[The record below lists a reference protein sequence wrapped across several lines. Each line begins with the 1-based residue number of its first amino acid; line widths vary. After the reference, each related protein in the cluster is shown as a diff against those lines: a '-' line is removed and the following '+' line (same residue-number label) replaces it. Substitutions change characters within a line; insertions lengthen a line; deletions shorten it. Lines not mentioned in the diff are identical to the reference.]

1 IPDPSESGT
10 ALDLLSIKVNNE
22 GSKAWDEY
30 KALKQN
36 GMKLAGANKP
46 ALESVIKGDN
56 DVVYGGVDYMVYAA
70 KAKGEP
76 VDIKYPKSG
85 TAISP
90 RPAFILKS
98 SKHKEL
104 AKKYMNYVTSSK
116 GQKQV
121 DDHYLIPADK
131 TAEKKKGKAKLK
143 DIKEY
148 KYDWNHL
155 SDKSEKVL
163 KKFTE
168 LMR

>member
-1 IPDPSESGT
+1 M
-10 ALDLLSIKVNNE
+10 NNE

-56 DVVYGGVDYMVYAA
+56 DVVWCSMVYAA

-104 AKKYMNYVTSSK
+104 AKN
-116 GQKQV
+116 
-121 DDHYLIPADK
+121 I
-131 TAEKKKGKAKLK
+131 
-143 DIKEY
+143 
-148 KYDWNHL
+148 
-155 SDKSEKVL
+155 
-163 KKFTE
+163 
-168 LMR
+168 